1 MNKLY
6 RLKKGRE
13 FQRVRATGKSWSH
26 PLLVLVATAN
36 QLNVTKHGFAVGKR
50 FGKAHAR
57 NRLKREIREA
67 VRVRQAGLK
76 IGYDLV
82 WIARSHLNEQ
92 TSFWEIDSAI
102 ENLLKRARLLE
113 FTPPEATSR
122 LKGEQIAPL
131 HGT

>member
-26 PLLVLVATAN
+26 PLLVLVVTGN
-36 QLNVTKHGFAVGKR
+36 QLGVTKHGFAVGKR

-57 NRLKREIREA
+57 NRIKREIREA

-82 WIARSHLNEQ
+82 WIARSQLSEQ

-113 FTPPEATSR
+113 FTPPEVTSR
-122 LKGEQIAPL
+122 PKSEQTALVKG
-131 HGT
+131 T